1 MSTLYDEWLSKEYEK
16 EEQRKRELYPD
27 RGMYAELNGEKV
39 TVVFKNGN
47 SATGT
52 LWKTYNKDAYE
63 LAGFGV
69 HNIHFTLKDITS
81 IRLAR

>member
-1 MSTLYDEWLSKEYEK
+1 MSTLYDEWLSREYER

-27 RGMYAELNGEKV
+27 RGMYAELNGKKV

-63 LAGFGV
+63 LAGFGIY
-69 HNIHFTLKDITS
+69 NIHFTLKDITS
-81 IRLAR
+81 IRSAR

>member
-1 MSTLYDEWLSKEYEK
+1 MSTLYDEWLSREYEK

-63 LAGFGV
+63 LAGFGIY
-69 HNIHFTLKDITS
+69 NIHFTLKDITS
-81 IRLAR
+81 IRSAR